1 MANEYVIALIGV
13 GGTVIGT
20 IVGAR
25 LTYIGERRAKRYQA
39 MRDLAEVRPLLWASS
54 SDLKTLRKILHQ
66 VDVSLLEA
74 GAREDLRG
82 ALRLMALE
90 CWHYDSHYRKLGRNG
105 IQVSLLAAFDS
116 VHRRLLQD
124 LGSGYFQGHFGKRR
138 RQTDALIQRVSTVL
152 DDTIKNDEG
161 AVKLIKLRVGRNLD
175 GVGVDLLWR
184 PSRPSGAGAQ
194 QVITDE
200 MAEESEPD
208 DEGS

>member
-1 MANEYVIALIGV
+1 MANEYLIALIGV

-90 CWHYDSHYRKLGRNG
+90 CWHYDSYYRKLGRHG
-105 IQVSLLAAFDS
+105 IQVPLLAAFDS

-124 LGSGYFQGHFGKRR
+124 LGSGYFQGHFGKRK
-138 RQTDALIQRVSTVL
+138 RQTDALIQHVSTVL

-161 AVKLIKLRVGRNLD
+161 AVKLIKFRVGRNLD
-175 GVGVDLLWR
+175 GVGVDLLWH
-184 PSRPSGAGAQ
+184 PSRPEGASEQ